1 MRKFLVTLIMIIA
14 CFVLQTAV
22 FRYFAFGGTVP
33 NCLMI
38 ITCSSGIMRG
48 EKHGLLAGFIAGLL
62 VDIFFADFIGLYAIL
77 YMYAGFFA
85 GLFHKIFFP
94 ENIILPLTLIIVG
107 DFMYQFL
114 CYVLMFLLRAKFDI
128 SYYMAHQIIPEVVY
142 TAIIALLLYPVIL
155 KVNTKLDDIIQR
167 SATKFV

>member
-1 MRKFLVTLIMIIA
+1 MRKFLVTLLMIIA
-14 CFVLQTAV
+14 CFVLQTAF

-48 EKHGLLAGFIAGLL
+48 EKHGLLAGFITGIL
-62 VDIFFADFIGLYAIL
+62 VDIFFGDFIGIYAIL

-94 ENIILPLTLIIVG
+94 ENIILPLTIIIVG
-107 DFMYQFL
+107 DFIYQFL
-114 CYVLMFLLRAKFDI
+114 CYVLFFLLRAKFQI
-128 SYYMAHQIIPEVVY
+128 GHYMTHQIIPEVVY
-142 TAIIALLLYPVIL
+142 TAIIALFLYPIIL
-155 KVNTKLDDIIQR
+155 KINTKLDDIIQR

>member
-1 MRKFLVTLIMIIA
+1 MRKFLVTLLMIIA
-14 CFVLQTAV
+14 CFVLQTAF

-48 EKHGLLAGFIAGLL
+48 EKHGLLAGFLAGLL
-62 VDIFFADFIGLYAIL
+62 VDIFFGNIIGIYALL
-77 YMYAGFFA
+77 YMYAGFLS

-94 ENIILPLTLIIVG
+94 ENIILPLTLIIVC

-114 CYVLMFLLRAKFDI
+114 CYVLLFLLRAKFDI
-128 SYYMAHQIIPEVVY
+128 GYYMMHQIIPEVVY
-142 TAIIALLLYPVIL
+142 TAIISLFLYPIIL
-155 KVNTKLDDIIQR
+155 RINTKLDDIIQR